1 MAAVSWPLKEFDRW
15 ATIWIQ
21 NQDVV
26 LSTYSTCSM
35 YCIQAK
41 FEQIN

>member
-1 MAAVSWPLKEFDRW
+1 MVAVSWPLTKFDRW

-26 LSTYSTCSM
+26 LSTYCNVLYVLYTG
-35 YCIQAK
+35 K
-41 FEQIN
+41 FAS